1 MVTWLII
8 WAKCAPKS
16 RLRARASTCCTRTRL
31 NQCVAMTTMLPPLQ
45 ASIVVACSHWPPAR
59 WLGRYERA
67 TSARPQPL
75 GGLDETARR
84 SEGLSL
90 SLCLATQQ
98 CALSALYLSW
108 FGPSEPF
115 VGVCVLAAACKRAA
129 SSLPRGRRRKLAV
142 AVSCLLLET
151 ESPVA
156 RLLASEYSSQASER
170 AARNQFEAAVA
181 QRATSERA
189 SERASDGP
197 QRATGR
203 ISSEL
208 H

>member
-1 MVTWLII
+1 MLSPALIGRPLAGSTDTSAQQVHDPSR
-8 WAKCAPKS
+8 WAAS
-16 RLRARASTCCTRTRL
+16 TRLRA
-31 NQCVAMTTMLPPLQ
+31 
-45 ASIVVACSHWPPAR
+45 AR
-59 WLGRYERA
+59 KV
-67 TSARPQPL
+67 S
-75 GGLDETARR
+75 
-84 SEGLSL
+84 LSL

-189 SERASDGP
+189 SERATVRSEQQVASARNCIENERPNENADGLARSARARPHSSRRLRLLCGQAKPP
-197 QRATGR
+197 Q
-203 ISSEL
+203 SSL
-208 H
+208 WAP

>member
-1 MVTWLII
+1 MLHSHSTQSVRRNDNNVAATASEHCCRLLSLAARSLARPIR
-8 WAKCAPKS
+8 ARNKCTTPAAGRPRRDCAP
-16 RLRARASTCCTRTRL
+16 
-31 NQCVAMTTMLPPLQ
+31 
-45 ASIVVACSHWPPAR
+45 
-59 WLGRYERA
+59 LGR
-67 TSARPQPL
+67 S
-75 GGLDETARR
+75 
-84 SEGLSL
+84 LSL